1 MHIVSSTFQA
11 IIMKLA
17 LAIVAAVS
25 IFAPEVAGGYFPK
38 ESDDFLMVIGG
49 MIEGDDKIDTVE
61 LVSLDPAG
69 NPVPECLKNLSSL
82 PYSAAGAA
90 AGISAGGYPL
100 VCGGGG
106 TSQLCYSYN
115 PLEDA

>member
-11 IIMKLA
+11 IIMNLA
-17 LAIVAAVS
+17 LAILAAVS
-25 IFAPEVAGGYFPK
+25 ICAPEVAGGYFPK

-82 PYSAAGAA
+82 PYRDFES
-90 AGISAGGYPL
+90 
-100 VCGGGG
+100 
-106 TSQLCYSYN
+106 N
-115 PLEDA
+115 ED